1 MIAETQRGRLR
12 RGFTLLE
19 LLSVVIVIGI
29 LASIAIA
36 KYRGVKE
43 RAFMGTIR
51 SDLKTLAANAEFYF
65 VDRGT
70 YEGFAPTGLSRGVV
84 VDFVG
89 TATGYEVTARHDGA
103 PGLTCTMRQSGDVSD
118 SVICTGL

>member
-1 MIAETQRGRLR
+1 MSTGTVGRHVR

-29 LASIAIA
+29 LASIAVA

-43 RAFMGTIR
+43 QAFIGTIR

-65 VDRGT
+65 ADRGT
-70 YEGFAPTGLSRGVV
+70 YEGFTPTGLSVGVNV
-84 VDFVG
+84 EFVG
-89 TATGYEVTARHDGA
+89 SPAGYEVTARHDGV
-103 PGLTCTMRQSGDVSD
+103 PGVTCSMKQGNDDGGAVT
-118 SVICTGL
+118 CAGL